1 MARMFADGDDLVVHL
16 AWREKAAAR
25 RGDVRVP
32 LTAVCRVT
40 VEPDWWRALRGV
52 PQRGIWIPGVRCIG
66 TRSHHAGMDFV
77 AIRSGRPVV
86 CVELR
91 LSAPFRLLAVSFPTR
106 AAAKTAAQWL
116 GRTAPKIDTST
127 PWRQPLPVPEEN
139 SAPATSA
146 RAVIRS
152 AQDQPNSRLA
162 SGSARSTAER

>member
-16 AWREKAAAR
+16 AWREKTAAR
-25 RGDVRVP
+25 RGDVCVP
-32 LTAVCRVT
+32 LTAVCRVA

-52 PQRGIWIPGVRCIG
+52 PQRGVWIPGVRCIG
-66 TRSHHAGMDFV
+66 TRSHHAGLDFV

-91 LSAPFRLLAVSFPTR
+91 PSAPFRLLAVSLPTSAEAR
-106 AAAKTAAQWL
+106 TTAQWL

-139 SAPATSA
+139 SAPATSG
-146 RAVIRS
+146 
-152 AQDQPNSRLA
+152 NSPTPPLTSPPCVHDA
-162 SGSARSTAER
+162 CV

>member
-1 MARMFADGDDLVVHL
+1 VARMFVDGDDLVVHL

-52 PQRGIWIPGVRCIG
+52 PQRGVWIPGARCIG
-66 TRSHHAGMDFV
+66 TRSHQAGMDFV

-91 LSAPFRLLAVSFPTR
+91 PYAPFRLLAVSVPTGAEAR
-106 AAAKTAAQWL
+106 TTCQWL
-116 GRTAPKIDTST
+116 SRTAPKIDAST

-139 SAPATSA
+139 SAPATSC
-146 RAVIRS
+146 
-152 AQDQPNSRLA
+152 
-162 SGSARSTAER
+162 TAPTPQITAPPRVRDA